1 MNSALGGQA
10 DAEKHQASAAKWK
23 WTQIIFLSARIL
35 KSILSLLGTFLFF
48 FFFFLFLL
56 SAEGDDE
63 FPSLGSCGNKILIP
77 SLVCRRLV
85 HTHPGENSVCIP
97 GTPDPVFSL
106 CSEGMEGTFPASLL
120 PETNDSVSRD
130 AVRKQECRRMAAPR
144 LHLNCGL
151 RQLALFRVLVP
162 ILATRTETWT

>member
-48 FFFFLFLL
+48 FFSFLFLL

-85 HTHPGENSVCIP
+85 HTHPGENSVCIR

-106 CSEGMEGTFPASLL
+106 CSEGWKAPFL
-120 PETNDSVSRD
+120 PRCCRKLMTVSPGMLYGSRN
-130 AVRKQECRRMAAPR
+130 AGAWR
-144 LHLNCGL
+144 LPGC
-151 RQLALFRVLVP
+151 
-162 ILATRTETWT
+162 I